1 MPTTKKKA
9 KLNAGKWWRKSFPIS
24 RRFWE
29 TMDLISR
36 LESKNRRNPKKFFQ
50 LYLNKWN
57 VEHFLSECV
66 SHFRNFCSFYI
77 VIANTVNRLFCLR
90 TFLLNKISSHFVYDE
105 LVHIDYFWWMGHHH
119 ESMEQFG
126 ERAYFHYCRFSLTK
140 KIVFTV
146 LSQIHLP
153 QLYIS
158 HIK

>member
-119 ESMEQFG
+119 ESMHG
-126 ERAYFHYCRFSLTK
+126 TVWWKSIFSLLQIFSNK
-140 KIVFTV
+140 KNCIYSIKSNT
-146 LSQIHLP
+146 LATT
-153 QLYIS
+153 LY
-158 HIK
+158 